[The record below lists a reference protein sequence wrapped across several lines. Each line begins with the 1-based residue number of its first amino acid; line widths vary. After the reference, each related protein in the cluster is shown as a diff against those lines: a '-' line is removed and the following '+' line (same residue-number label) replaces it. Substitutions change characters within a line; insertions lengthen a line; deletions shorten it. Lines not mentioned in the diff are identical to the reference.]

1 MENNTVLQNTK
12 YCLKCGKQCNEN
24 AVMCVGCGWDFK
36 ANTNKIETSQK
47 QTGSQTSIFLI
58 LASGLY
64 GFVEL
69 INDGIYLFFFESWKA
84 KYPYWNGECALTH
97 FISFPVDLLFIVFAI
112 IGFKNRNNGKIFQII
127 LSLFLISLLIN
138 DGINNVDSV
147 LDLLIEIF

>member
-1 MENNTVLQNTK
+1 MLQNTK

-64 GFVEL
+64 GFFDLLVQ
-69 INDGIYLFFFESWKA
+69 GIGLLNSVSGLGYYSDWYDWYNIGRYIIHL
-84 KYPYWNGECALTH
+84 PL
-97 FISFPVDLLFIVFAI
+97 DLLFIVFEI
-112 IGFKNRNNGKIFQII
+112 IGLKNRNNGKFTQNV
-127 LSLFLISLLIN
+127 LSLIFIDWIISNIWTIVYYLLK
-138 DGINNVDSV
+138 
-147 LDLLIEIF
+147 EFF